1 MSAEAERPVLERV
14 DADAES
20 DAAPGRGRDGGARRR
35 RPTGEPPPLPAAQR
49 WRGYRWGVVAL
60 VAVVASLFALAYSD
74 SDLVVLADEALNRG
88 AVALRT
94 ELTVRLA
101 EVLSGLTNEWTLRV
115 LRWGTIAVLLAVR
128 RIRHLVV
135 FVGAI
140 LVVEWGAALL
150 NYAITRP
157 RPMVPIV
164 GAWDGF
170 SHPSRPIAG
179 VVVTLIGM
187 RGVLIPRG
195 PWRGRAASIIG
206 ALTAVVG
213 TARVLLGVDH
223 PTDVLV
229 AAALGAGVGF
239 LAFRL
244 LAPTNIFPVVYRRGE
259 TAHVELTP
267 ERLAAIRDAARDQL
281 GLVVTD
287 IELHSAEGSAG
298 STPLRLQLAEG
309 DAGRDVLFAKL
320 YTHHHVRSDRS
331 YKLGRLLLYGA
342 LEDEAP
348 FASVRQLVLYE
359 DHMTRVMR
367 DAGLPVPAPLGIV
380 EITPAREYAILFEYL
395 ADGDELDAA
404 EMDEQLIDQGLELVQ
419 NLWGAG
425 IAHRDI
431 KPGNLMVVDGDLR
444 LVDTAFAQVRPSPW
458 RQAVDLGTMMLVLAL
473 GSDADVVYERA
484 SERFSQEELGE
495 AFAATRGF
503 VIPAQV
509 RDHLDADGRDLLGRF
524 RELAPTHA
532 PIRVHRWGRR
542 RVAAAIGVVL
552 AAGLFTALTWVSFTT
567 AGML

>member
-1 MSAEAERPVLERV
+1 MSEAERPVLERV
-14 DADAES
+14 DADAETA
-20 DAAPGRGRDGGARRR
+20 AAPEDGHEEGTRRR

-49 WRGYRWGVVAL
+49 WRGYRWGL
-60 VAVVASLFALAYSD
+60 VAIVAAVASLFALAYSD
-74 SDLVVLADEALNRG
+74 SDVVARADEALNRG

-94 ELTVRLA
+94 DLSVALA
-101 EVLSGLTNEWTLRV
+101 EVLSGLTNEWTLRI
-115 LRWGTIAVLLAVR
+115 LRWATIAVLLAVR
-128 RIRHLVV
+128 RIRHLLV

-140 LVVEWGAALL
+140 LVVEWATALL

-164 GAWDGF
+164 GAWEGF
-170 SHPSRPIAG
+170 SHPSRPVAG
-179 VVVTLIGM
+179 LVVTLIGM
-187 RGVLIPRG
+187 RGVLVPPGR
-195 PWRGRAASIIG
+195 WRGRVASIIG
-206 ALTAVVG
+206 VLTAVVG
-213 TARVLLGVDH
+213 IARVLLGVDH

-244 LAPTNIFPVVYRRGE
+244 LAPSNIVPVVYRRGE
-259 TAHVELTP
+259 TAHVDLTP

-281 GLVVTD
+281 GLAVAA
-287 IELHSAEGSAG
+287 IELHATEGSAG
-298 STPLRLQLAEG
+298 STPLRLQVADPRTE
-309 DAGRDVLFAKL
+309 RDTVFAKL

-348 FASVRQLVLYE
+348 FASVRHLVLYE

-367 DAGLPVPAPLGIV
+367 DADLPVPAPLGVI

-395 ADGDELDAA
+395 ADGDELDAV
-404 EMDEQLIDQGLELVQ
+404 EVDEQLIDQGLELVQ
-419 NLWGAG
+419 NLWAAG
-425 IAHRDI
+425 IAHRDL
-431 KPGNLMVVDGDLR
+431 KPGNLLVVDGDLR

-458 RQAVDLGTMMLVLAL
+458 RQAVDLGAMMLVLAL
-473 GSDADVVYERA
+473 GSDAETVYGRA

-503 VIPAQV
+503 AIPAQL
-509 RDHLDADGRDLLGRF
+509 RDRLEDDGRDLLGCF
-524 RELAPTHA
+524 RELAPAHA

-542 RVAAAIGVVL
+542 RIAAAVGVVVAAAL
-552 AAGLFTALTWVSFTT
+552 FAGLAWVSFTT